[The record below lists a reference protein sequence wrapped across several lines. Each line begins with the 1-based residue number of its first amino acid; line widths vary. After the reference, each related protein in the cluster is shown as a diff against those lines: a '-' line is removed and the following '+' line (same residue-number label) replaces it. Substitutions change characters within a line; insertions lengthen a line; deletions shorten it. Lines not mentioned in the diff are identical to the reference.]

1 MTPQIVHY
9 SKQIISFITTC
20 AKDVLSPP
28 VCYYCKSFITK
39 RSVFCIS
46 CEAKIAP
53 IMPKNLQ
60 VTKSFGMRV
69 YGVGAYE
76 EPLKSL
82 ILAKGWSNII
92 ASYQLGTLLHEKTI
106 VKFLPCDFLVP
117 IPLHWT
123 RQAKRGFNQ
132 AEVIAQ
138 EISLFTKKPVI
149 SLLKRNRY
157 TSFQSKFSFKDRHKN
172 VKDVFSF
179 TNDDLEQYKNK
190 HIILIDDLLT
200 TGATLK
206 AAAKQLKKLK
216 PATISAVVAGIVT

>member
-1 MTPQIVHY
+1 MKIQLLGY
-9 SKQIISFITTC
+9 SKQIFSILSTC

-28 VCYYCKSFITK
+28 VCYYCRSFITK

-46 CEAKIAP
+46 CEAKIVP

-60 VTKSFGMRV
+60 ITKSFGMRV
-69 YGVGAYE
+69 YGIGAYE

-82 ILAKGWSNII
+82 ILAKGWSDII

-106 VKFLPCDFLVP
+106 IKFLPCDFLVP
-117 IPLHWT
+117 IPLHWA

-138 EISLFTKKPVI
+138 EISAKINKPVVN
-149 SLLKRNRY
+149 LLKRNRY
-157 TSFQSKFSFKDRHKN
+157 TSFQSKLSFDDRHKN
-172 VKDVFSF
+172 VKDVLSF